1 MRNLVKVLFLA
12 IGIGAFIS
20 VALPLRAQSAESEKQ
35 KVIVDTDF
43 SLPPQDDSMALMLAI
58 KAPNLELLGVTTVAG
73 NDTVQLG
80 TSNALRELE
89 IAGRTDVAVYRGANK
104 PLVHENS
111 DWTKTWHERCCRN
124 VDVLPEAHLT
134 PLPPGGF
141 AKREAEKESAVDFI
155 IRSVN
160 ANPKQVTIIALG
172 PLTNVAM
179 AIRQEPGLA
188 QKIKRLAIMGG
199 VIGSL
204 PDGGGNAQPN
214 AEFNFWVDPEAAH
227 VVLRSGIP
235 ITLTP
240 LNVTHKTSFSE
251 EWFDKVTAANT
262 PLTNLMKDLMTPS
275 YGASSKS
282 RHPMHDQLTVAAVT
296 DPSLVKTT
304 EMFVDVDINHGPDY
318 GVSVGW
324 TDHSTQETVWPG
336 SAGAQKISVQYD
348 VDNERFMKMF
358 YDLVTTNH

>member
-1 MRNLVKVLFLA
+1 MNAFGKFLLLTL
-12 IGIGAFIS
+12 GMGAS
-20 VALPLRAQSAESEKQ
+20 LSTSRSLLAQKATAETQ

-58 KAPNLELLGVTTVAG
+58 KAPTLNLLGVTTVAG

-89 IAGRTDVAVYRGANK
+89 IAGRTDVPVYRGANK
-104 PLVHENS
+104 PLVHENP

-134 PLPPGGF
+134 PPPPGGF
-141 AKREAEKESAVDFI
+141 AKRQAEKESAVDFI

-160 ANPKQVTIIALG
+160 ANPNQVTIIALG

-188 QKIKRLAIMGG
+188 QKIKRIAIMGG

-214 AEFNFWVDPEAAH
+214 AEFNFWVDPEAAYI
-227 VVLRSGIP
+227 VLRSGIP

-240 LNVTHKTSFSE
+240 LNVTHKTSFSK

-275 YGASSKS
+275 YAATSKS
-282 RHPMHDQLTVAAVT
+282 RHPMHDQLTVAAVI

-304 EMFVDVDINHGPDY
+304 EMFVDVDINHGPNY

-324 TDHSTQETVWPG
+324 TEHSTQETVWPG
-336 SAGAQKISVQYD
+336 SAGAQMISVQFD

-358 YDLVTTNH
+358 YDLVTSK